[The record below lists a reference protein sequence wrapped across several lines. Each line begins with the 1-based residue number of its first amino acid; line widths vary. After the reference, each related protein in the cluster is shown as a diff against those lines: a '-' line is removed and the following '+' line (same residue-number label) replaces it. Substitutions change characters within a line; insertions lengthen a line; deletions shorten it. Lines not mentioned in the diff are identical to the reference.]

1 MWTGRRGFRAGVC
14 GRFSGGRVGWP
25 SGRNVRSGL
34 AVGEQARGRLAQ
46 GRPVGAITVRAAG
59 VRRGCSAV
67 RAEGVRA
74 GSARPGR
81 RESPPGAGAPRG
93 EAGSGPMR
101 HLKPKG
107 VAGLSTRSAARGPV
121 GRGGSARRAQ
131 VWGAVSAPGP
141 VVAGPGVR
149 GRASRG
155 PCPGPGLP
163 RCVTRPR
170 RGLGPPRCR
179 AVPWRG
185 PPRAAWV
192 RPVSLP
198 GWPRPGSGPATGRSV
213 GSPGR
218 VQGGPP
224 PREVARPGHEGLAQP
239 ARGPWRVSCG
249 WTGCRRRKRCRR
261 PGGRRTGRGW
271 GRRCGR
277 PRGPGCG
284 RWRRSGR
291 PATAGR

>member
-1 MWTGRRGFRAGVC
+1 MPFGQER
-14 GRFSGGRVGWP
+14 
-25 SGRNVRSGL
+25 
-34 AVGEQARGRLAQ
+34 AVGPRGGGAA
-46 GRPVGAITVRAAG
+46 GPGPVGAGAAVGAITVRAAG

-101 HLKPKG
+101 HLRPKG

-149 GRASRG
+149 GARHEGRVRARG
-155 PCPGPGLP
+155 CPAALPGQGVGSALRAAVLCPG
-163 RCVTRPR
+163 V
-170 RGLGPPRCR
+170 PPS
-179 AVPWRG
+179 AT
-185 PPRAAWV
+185 WV

-198 GWPRPGSGPATGRSV
+198 RWPRPGSGPATGRSV